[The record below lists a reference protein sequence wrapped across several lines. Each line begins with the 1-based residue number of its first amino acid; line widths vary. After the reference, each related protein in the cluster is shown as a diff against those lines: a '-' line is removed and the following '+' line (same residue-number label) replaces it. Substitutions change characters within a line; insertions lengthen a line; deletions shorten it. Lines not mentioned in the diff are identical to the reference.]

1 MIDHELAAKIDHTLL
16 KPDAAEADILRVC
29 EEAKT
34 CRTASVCVNA
44 AWVPT
49 VKAALMGS
57 GVMTCCVVGFPLG
70 AMTSAAKAFE
80 TLEAAMAGADEID
93 MVLNVGLAKSA
104 RWDAVQA
111 DIAAV
116 VGAAGNARVK
126 VILETCLLTDE
137 EKRLAC
143 QAAKAAGAA
152 FVKTSTG
159 FSTGGATE
167 ADIRLMRETV
177 GPDMGVKASGG
188 IRTREDAERMLAA
201 GASRI
206 GASATLQIVGASSS
220 R

>member
-1 MIDHELAAKIDHTLL
+1 MPDYELAAKIDHTLL
-16 KPDAAEADILRVC
+16 KPDATREDILRIC
-29 EEAKT
+29 EEARL

-44 AWVPT
+44 SWVPT
-49 VKAALMGS
+49 VKEALSGS

-70 AMTSAAKAFE
+70 AMTPAAKAFE
-80 TLEAAMAGADEID
+80 ALEAAMVGADEVD
-93 MVLNVGLAKSA
+93 MVMNVGLARA
-104 RWDAVQA
+104 GEWEAVQA
-111 DIAAV
+111 DIAGV
-116 VGAAGNARVK
+116 VAAAGSARVK

-143 QAAKAAGAA
+143 KAAKAAGAA

-159 FSTGGATE
+159 FSAGGATE

-188 IRTREDAERMLAA
+188 IRTREDAEKMLAA

-206 GASATLQIVGASSS
+206 GASATLKIIGA
-220 R
+220 

>member
-1 MIDHELAAKIDHTLL
+1 MIDYELAKKIDHTLL
-16 KPDAAEADILRVC
+16 KPEATEADILRIC
-29 EEAKT
+29 GEAVVR
-34 CRTASVCVNA
+34 RTASVCVNA
-44 AWVPT
+44 CWVPT
-49 VKAALMGS
+49 VKAALAGS
-57 GVMTCCVVGFPLG
+57 DVMTCCVVGFPLG
-70 AMTSAAKAFE
+70 AMTPTAKAFE
-80 TLEAAMAGADEID
+80 ALEAAMAGADEID
-93 MVLNVGLAKSA
+93 MVLNVGLARA
-104 RWDAVQA
+104 GAWDAVQA

-116 VGAAGNARVK
+116 VGAAGSARVK

-137 EKRLAC
+137 QKVLAC
-143 QAAKAAGAA
+143 KAAKAAGAA

-206 GASATLQIVGASSS
+206 GASATLKIVGA
-220 R
+220 